1 MGRRARRRD
10 RDAAAVS
17 VATLPLVRGRLTAGA
32 ALAPLVW
39 FKSGGAA
46 EWLFEPADVDD
57 LAAFLAA
64 LDPGV
69 PVLPLGLGSN
79 LIVRDG
85 GVPGVTI
92 RLGKAFAKVQPIG
105 DSRLRCGGGASG
117 ILVSSTAR
125 DAGVARVEFLRSIPG
140 TVGGFVRMNGG
151 AYGRETA
158 DVLVEAEVV
167 LRDGTRRTLSRDELG
182 YSYRHSALPD
192 GAVVVGATFRGVPG
206 EPAAIQAEMDRIAA
220 AREASQPLR
229 SRTGGST
236 FKNPPGA
243 KAWELVDAAGC
254 RGLRRGDAQVSEK
267 HTNFLLNL
275 GAASSAE
282 IEALGEDV
290 RARVKAASGVE
301 LEWEIQRV
309 GDGLNPPRDGEGD
322 RRAEHGGGGGLPQ
335 AERSRTAPST
345 TDLRSAVPLPAS
357 GEDLRRLH
365 VAVLMGGWSAEREV
379 SLNSGAGV
387 AEALES
393 LGHRVTRVD
402 LTPTV
407 AADLAAAAPDL
418 VFNAL
423 HGTPG
428 EDGSVQGLL
437 ELMGLRYT
445 HSGLATSVIAID
457 KVLTKQ
463 VLVPAGVPMPGGRIV
478 RSAEVYEADP
488 LPRPYVLKPV
498 NEGSSVGVAIVT
510 AGGNYGSPI
519 GRDTAGP
526 WQEFAE
532 LLAEPYVRGR
542 ELTTAVLDGADG
554 ARALGVTELRPKSGW
569 YDYDAKYTDGMTE
582 HLFPAPVPDEI
593 AEACRDLALQAH
605 RVLGCRG
612 CSRSDFRWDDERGV
626 DGLFLL
632 EVNTQPGMTA
642 LSLVPEQARHT
653 GMSYAELVQAIVEAA
668 MRAPA
673 PRTVARAKD
682 MTR

>member
-1 MGRRARRRD
+1 
-10 RDAAAVS
+10 VS
-17 VATLPLVRGRLTAGA
+17 VAALPSVRGRLSPGA
-32 ALAPLVW
+32 PLAPLVW

-64 LDPGV
+64 LDPSV
-69 PVLPLGLGSN
+69 PILPLGLGSN

-92 RLGKAFAKVQPIG
+92 RLGKAFAKVEPIG
-105 DSRLRCGGGASG
+105 ESRLRCGGGASG

-125 DAGVARVEFLRSIPG
+125 DAGVAGVEFLRSIPG

-192 GAVVVGATFRGVPG
+192 GALVVGAIFRGARG
-206 EPAAIQAEMDRIAA
+206 EPAAIQGEMDRIAA

-243 KAWELVDAAGC
+243 KAWVLVDAAGC

-275 GAASSAE
+275 GAARSAD

-309 GDGLNPPRDGEGD
+309 GDGLNPPLQGEGD
-322 RRAEHGGGGGLPQ
+322 RQPQAGGGGSSPHGAALVEAPLHQ
-335 AERSRTAPST
+335 PSAGSRPRA
-345 TDLRSAVPLPAS
+345 
-357 GEDLRRLH
+357 GEGFGSLH
-365 VAVLMGGWSAEREV
+365 VAVLMGGWSAERKV

-387 AEALES
+387 AEALET
-393 LGHRVTRVD
+393 LGHRVTRID
-402 LTPTV
+402 LTANV

-437 ELMGLRYT
+437 DLMGLRYT

-463 VLVPAGVPMPGGRIV
+463 VLVPAGVPMPGGRV
-478 RSAEVYEADP
+478 VASAEVFEADP

-510 AGGNYGSPI
+510 QSGNYGSPI

-542 ELTTAVLDGADG
+542 ELTTAVLDGAEG
-554 ARALGVTELRPKSGW
+554 PRALGVTELRPKSGW
-569 YDYDAKYTDGMTE
+569 YDYDAKYTDGMTD
-582 HLFPAPVPDEI
+582 HLFPAPIPDEI
-593 AEACRDLALQAH
+593 AEACGALALQAH
-605 RVLGCRG
+605 RLLDCRG

-653 GMSYAELVQAIVEAA
+653 GMSYAELVQAIVDAA
-668 MRAPA
+668 MRLP
-673 PRTVARAKD
+673 PPKARA
-682 MTR
+682 R